1 MSVSSKT
8 CLRIAGTGLALAVAL
23 PGLALAQA
31 AATPTPVTATAGQ
44 MVTRDASTGE
54 LRMPTAEEA
63 RALQATKSTRGV
75 AAAARTLPKVHATG
89 AQGARLTDDFMS
101 YTAVVR
107 RADGTLVNQHFSSK
121 EEAEA
126 AVKSPAP
133 LAKPATAP
141 TE

>member
-1 MSVSSKT
+1 MSVSFKT
-8 CLRIAGTGLALAVAL
+8 CVRIASAAGTGLALAAAL
-23 PGLALAQA
+23 PVLAQT
-31 AATPTPVTATAGQ
+31 ATAPASVSATAGQ
-44 MVTRDASTGE
+44 MVTRDATTGE

-63 RALQATKSTRGV
+63 RSLQAAKQTR
-75 AAAARTLPKVHATG
+75 AAATARTLPKVHATG
-89 AQGARLTDDFMS
+89 AQGARLTDEFMS
-101 YTAVVR
+101 YTVMVR

-133 LAKPATAP
+133 AQKPATAP